1 MKITVA
7 PSAGFCFGV
16 RDAVNMAL
24 ETTAEN
30 ADRPVQMLGHI
41 VHNERVVEEIDD
53 AGVKVLDNIEQAD
66 PGVLMIRAHGT
77 SPKIYDQANERGMD
91 IVDATCPL
99 VLDTHVKIRQ
109 LSDDGY
115 PTLVIGD
122 HGHDEVVGI
131 SAQVA
136 DARIVANPEEVDQ
149 LGRRFRKLGVVVQ
162 STQNI
167 DNVNAIL
174 AKLLPRCQELRVH
187 NTICHPTVQ
196 HQADILTMPAK
207 NDVMVIV
214 GSFTSAN
221 TMRMADMSK
230 TQNQRSYQLEDSEQI
245 EEAWFEGA
253 QTVGVHAGAST
264 PDVVIEEVIARLKEI
279 GGPDTLVDR

>member
-1 MKITVA
+1 
-7 PSAGFCFGV
+7 
-16 RDAVNMAL
+16 
-24 ETTAEN
+24 
-30 ADRPVQMLGHI
+30 
-41 VHNERVVEEIDD
+41 
-53 AGVKVLDNIEQAD
+53 
-66 PGVLMIRAHGT
+66 MIRAHGT